1 MTDRPEL
8 QQLVDAILI
17 EEASIAAHEAAL
29 AISKKRLAQLR
40 VMRTAISGG
49 AGWMD
54 GPTRSRLS
62 RLRKERGE

>member
-1 MTDRPEL
+1 MTDRPDL

-29 AISKKRLAQLR
+29 AISKTRLAQLR
-40 VMRTAISGG
+40 AMRTKLAGG
-49 AGWMD
+49 QGWMD

-62 RLRKERGE
+62 RLRKDRGE